1 MSSFIF
7 GRLWKL
13 MVKFINLLVINELVS
28 IVMFNIVFVVIL
40 LIDWINSKIGVDLDN
55 GFLVCLF
62 GRVLVDILILFFWID
77 FIFLISIIRFFRED

>member
-40 LIDWINSKIGVDLDN
+40 LIDWINLKIGVDLDN